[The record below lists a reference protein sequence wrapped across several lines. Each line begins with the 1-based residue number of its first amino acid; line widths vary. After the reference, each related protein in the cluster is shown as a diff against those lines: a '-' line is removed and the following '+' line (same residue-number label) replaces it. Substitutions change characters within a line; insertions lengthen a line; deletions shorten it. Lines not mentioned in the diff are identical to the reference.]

1 MKGKIITMAMFDVFK
16 KKKKDDDIN
25 LEFEDD
31 LDQPTVPEKPATPT
45 TPPPPTT
52 PLPPS
57 TIPALP
63 PISPPEPKAEERPG
77 PKLPPLPKLPQ
88 IPKAKLPAKPEVIP
102 KPPET
107 APIPK
112 PLTIQVS
119 PDDDKMIPLYEPT
132 KDVPKIKPPSKPV
145 MAVKPHVFVKVAQY
159 KEVLGSI
166 DRIKDMLTEMKQTIA
181 DIRRF
186 ETQEA
191 AKLQICESITNQIST
206 VVEFLDKTFTRPEM

>member
-1 MKGKIITMAMFDVFK
+1 MKGKIIIMAMFDVFK
-16 KKKKDDDIN
+16 KKKDDDGIN

-45 TPPPPTT
+45 TPPPPPDTV
-52 PLPPS
+52 
-57 TIPALP
+57 PALP
-63 PISPPEPKAEERPG
+63 PITPPEPKIEERLG

-88 IPKAKLPAKPEVIP
+88 IPKAKLPTKSKTIPALSEISPIP
-102 KPPET
+102 KPP
-107 APIPK
+107 AIP
-112 PLTIQVS
+112 VS
-119 PDDDKMIPLYEPT
+119 PEDDKMIPLYEPP
-132 KDVPKIKPPSKPV
+132 KEVPRIKPPSKPV

-186 ETQEA
+186 EAQEA
-191 AKLQICESITNQIST
+191 AKLQVCDSITNQIST
-206 VVEFLDKTFTRPEM
+206 VVEFLDKTFIRPEM